1 MDKQTLI
8 KLLAYKRWADTATLE
23 AIKRIDPASSAKE
36 HHLMLRLMNHIYVVD
51 RIFRANMAGRPHGY
65 QALNTPETPTAEALI
80 TAFRE
85 STDEYIAFITTL
97 SEDEF
102 GKVIRFTFVDGG
114 EGEMR
119 LMDMVNH
126 ILFHGTYHRGAVG
139 WLIQSSGGVA
149 PKDVLTV
156 FLRDSQS

>member
-8 KLLAYKRWADTATLE
+8 KLLAYKRWADAVTLE
-23 AIKRIDPASSAKE
+23 AIQQTDQALYPKE

-65 QALNTPETPTAEALI
+65 QALNTPETPTAEELVA
-80 TAFRE
+80 AFSE
-85 STDEYIAFITTL
+85 STDEYISFVTTL
-97 SEDEF
+97 SEEDF

-119 LMDMVNH
+119 LTDMVNH

-156 FLRDSQS
+156 FLRDYPS